1 MEINTSYSGSDDSFI
16 FSFKNDIHI
25 LSRVVSEKY
34 AVFNNSDRGPSFG
47 RCVLD
52 KGDLI
57 LMGENC
63 YNDSFV

>member
-1 MEINTSYSGSDDSFI
+1 MMLV
-16 FSFKNDIHI
+16 HI

-47 RCVLD
+47 RCVLG

-57 LMGENC
+57 LMGEIATVIV
-63 YNDSFV
+63 FV